1 MTTVAILGATG
12 VVGREMLNTLLSR
25 KFPAS
30 EIVLLA
36 SERSEGKIVECQG
49 QRFVVKRATPDC
61 FKGIDIVLASAGAT
75 TSKELLPHAVKA
87 GAVAID
93 NSSAYRYEPEIP
105 LVVPEVNAHDLE
117 NHQGVIANPNC
128 STAQLVVALQPLRK
142 LGNLKRVV
150 VATYQ
155 SVSGAGKAAIDELKT
170 QTQDVLNGKDAEAKA
185 LLKPIAFNLIP
196 QIDVFLDNGYTKE
209 EMKLTWES
217 RKIMGIPDLMLS
229 ATAVRV
235 PVMIG
240 HSEAVQIE
248 FDREVSPEAVREAL
262 SQAPGVRVVDDPSQL
277 LYPQPT
283 DAAGRD
289 EVMVGRIRADIS
301 HPAGI
306 AMWVV
311 GDNLRKGAAL
321 NAVQIAE
328 TLIEKGLLRRN
339 A

>member
-36 SERSEGKIVECQG
+36 SERSEGKVVECQG

-61 FKGIDIVLASAGAT
+61 FEGIDIVLASAGAS

-93 NSSAYRYEPEIP
+93 NSSAYRYDPEIP
-105 LVVPEVNAHDLE
+105 LVVPEVNAYDLAK
-117 NHQGVIANPNC
+117 HQGLIANPNC

-142 LGNLKRVV
+142 LANIKRVV
-150 VATYQ
+150 ISTYQ
-155 SVSGAGKAAIDELKT
+155 SVSGAGKSAIDELKS
-170 QTQDVLNGKDAEAKA
+170 QTQDVLNGKEPEAKA

-235 PVMIG
+235 PVMVG
-240 HSEAVQIE
+240 HSEAVQVE
-248 FDREVSPEAVREAL
+248 FDREVTPEAVREVL

-283 DAAGRD
+283 DCAGRD
-289 EVMVGRIRADIS
+289 DVLVGRIRTDIS
-301 HPAGI
+301 HPTGI